1 MKFTVTVEKGI
12 LWKPFTALIK
22 IYILQ
27 ADNCSYN
34 ILKASCGTCGQY
46 LRYKMLSPIS
56 KSISSQCYSV
66 IPRVHSQDR

>member
-46 LRYKMLSPIS
+46 
-56 KSISSQCYSV
+56 
-66 IPRVHSQDR
+66 